1 MKFKTADQVVICGR
15 KRSGKSR
22 YLKHLCYH
30 LPEFILFDYHHE
42 HGDLGHVCRYPERIP
57 ELWVSGVRKIV
68 FYPTYRNEDE
78 LEEICEI
85 AKGLRNLVLI
95 IEETDC
101 VLGGDPRHPLRRH
114 FRDIV
119 HTGSGHYGIGLIC
132 VTRRLANLNS
142 DIISQT
148 NWIVFFKQ
156 TSKADLKRLEE
167 ECGEEAS
174 KIENKTV
181 PYSFGEFSGETGQIT
196 WYRPLKGELL

>member
-1 MKFKTADQVVICGR
+1 MKFRTVDQVVVSGI
-15 KRSGKSR
+15 KRSGKSQ
-22 YLKHLCYH
+22 YVKNLCYH
-30 LPEFILFDYHHE
+30 IPEFIIFDYHHE
-42 HGDLGHVCRYPERIP
+42 HGDVGHVTRYPEKIP
-57 ELWVSGVRKIV
+57 ELWASGVRKIV

-95 IEETDC
+95 VEEADC
-101 VLGGDPRHPLRRH
+101 VLRGDPRHPLRRH

-142 DIISQT
+142 DIISQS
-148 NWIVFFKQ
+148 NWLVFFKQ
-156 TSKADLKRLEE
+156 TSKADRKRLEE

-174 KIENKTV
+174 KIQDKP
-181 PYSFGEFSGETGQIT
+181 PYHYGEFCGETGTIIF
-196 WYRPLKGELL
+196 YKPLKQELL